1 MARIAPLWPWRLAAW
16 AAGLAP
22 ALWLG
27 WRVWQGDLGAN
38 PVETLEHESGLRA
51 LQLLL
56 LTLAMTPLHRYVPG
70 TLGAIK
76 VRRTLGLWAYA
87 WVCAH
92 FACYLVFD
100 LQFSAAQLGDDL
112 VKRTYITLGFTAWLL
127 LLPLAVTSTQGW
139 QRRLKRN
146 WKRLHRLVYPATA
159 LAAAHFLWLVK
170 KDLSEPAVYAGLL
183 VLLLALRLPA
193 PEAFRRSGAR
203 QPL

>member
-1 MARIAPLWPWRLAAW
+1 MARTAPVWPWRLAAW
-16 AAGLAP
+16 AAGLLP

-27 WRVWQGDLGAN
+27 WCVWRGDLGAN

-56 LTLAMTPLHRYVPG
+56 LTLAMTPLHRYVRG

-159 LAAAHFLWLVK
+159 LASAHFLWLVK